1 MTITGYPIKA
11 SIINPELLAAN
22 SDKLQINDHY
32 PRAYAKKPTG
42 IIKYSDFLNRGP
54 LKASFGGDWTWSM
67 TSYDNTDAS
76 GWRHIYPA
84 DYFPSIQ
91 NGDPF
96 TIIGGMNNG
105 WTTDHIAA
113 YTFAYGTDYGA
124 TADPRQP
131 ASLQI
136 YMGPGSGGK
145 NHEMDFWYNGG
156 TSVQVSG
163 HYGYGG
169 SSTSWGIAQIYILGI
184 WYGPF
189 AAPAGQVY
197 YSNAAGTDLQA
208 RGFGLQVSLDTWLTN
223 NPKNTDPV
231 QPQR

>member
-113 YTFAYGTDYGA
+113 YTF
-124 TADPRQP
+124 
-131 ASLQI
+131 
-136 YMGPGSGGK
+136 
-145 NHEMDFWYNGG
+145 
-156 TSVQVSG
+156 V
-163 HYGYGG
+163 
-169 SSTSWGIAQIYILGI
+169 
-184 WYGPF
+184 
-189 AAPAGQVY
+189 
-197 YSNAAGTDLQA
+197 
-208 RGFGLQVSLDTWLTN
+208 
-223 NPKNTDPV
+223 
-231 QPQR
+231 